1 MNQSMPFVIT
11 ISRQLGSGGAY
22 IGQQLA
28 KRLNINFVDRE
39 IISEA
44 AQQLS
49 IMEEEVD
56 EQDEKIQS
64 FWKSFLH
71 FNPLPSNETLIPKMI
86 MPTAG
91 ELFKVESE
99 IIERIAKENSAV
111 IIGRCGYYV
120 LRNHPNC
127 VKVFLHADVD
137 FRSQRIQHLYN
148 MTEQKAR
155 EIIARN
161 DKERAHYISL
171 FTENKWT
178 DIRQF
183 DLSID
188 TGKTGVDESVELILG
203 YLKLI

>member
-1 MNQSMPFVIT
+1 MPFVIT

-28 KRLNINFVDRE
+28 QKLNVNFVDRE
-39 IISEA
+39 IIIEA

-99 IIERIAKENSAV
+99 IIEQIAKESSSV

-127 VKVFLHADVD
+127 VKVFLYADAD
-137 FRSQRIQHLYN
+137 FRSQRIQNLYN
-148 MTEQKAR
+148 MTEQKAK
-155 EIIARN
+155 ELIAKS

-178 DIRQF
+178 DTRQF
-183 DLSID
+183 EKSM
-188 TGKTGVDESVELILG
+188 E
-203 YLKLI
+203 

>member
-1 MNQSMPFVIT
+1 MPFVIT

>member
-1 MNQSMPFVIT
+1 MPFVIT

-28 KRLNINFVDRE
+28 KRLNLSFVDRE

-71 FNPLPSNETLIPKMI
+71 FNALPSNETLIPKMI

-99 IIERIAKENSAV
+99 IIEQIAKENSAV

-148 MTEQKAR
+148 VTEQKAR
-155 EIIARN
+155 EMIAKN
-161 DKERAHYISL
+161 DKERAHYINI

-178 DIRQF
+178 DTRQF

-188 TGKTGVDESVELILG
+188 TGKIGIDESVELILG